1 MGEAYRFMV
10 IPLANWGQKLNQFTG
25 SEQITQDELDY
36 VKPRATAVSGKFNT
50 VRNELENELN
60 QDAIPWPDD
69 IDEIAY
75 DGVIGE
81 IINAIYPYTEAD
93 KTALLINYLITF
105 GNIIDRSAY
114 WEAPGD
120 KHFCNLFAMLVGDSG
135 TGGKGSSWGLIRNI
149 FAEVDYDYI
158 HERTT
163 GGLSTGE
170 GVIDAIKDDIF
181 EMPKGA
187 GVDSEPELTERGVV
201 DKRLM
206 PIESEFGRVLQVMK
220 REGNSLSSF
229 LRQIWDCPEVYKNMV
244 KSNKAKCTKPHISI
258 IGHITRQELKKC
270 LHETELFNGFA
281 NRFLWFTVRKS
292 KDLPWGD
299 SPSNEL
305 LKSLAEKIKD
315 ILDFVNN
322 QKELCGVFEMTIDKR
337 MGDTWENIYKDLKK
351 PSSGLVGGVL
361 SRGIQQVRRIA
372 VIYALHD
379 KTTTV
384 QIKHIAT
391 ALAVWKRCEQS
402 AEFIFGQPQKD
413 INAEKILLFLKDKPQ
428 RQTDISSKCFN
439 RNLKANTLKQTL
451 ENLTAQNK
459 IRSFKNDG
467 DKTLYWCLTN
477 YTN

>member
-1 MGEAYRFMV
+1 MGKAVEFMV
-10 IPLANWGQKLNQFTG
+10 EPLKDYGQKLSQQGISSTPF
-25 SEQITQDELDY
+25 TQDEFKN
-36 VKPRATAVSGKFNT
+36 VRTNVTTTNGVFNT
-50 VRNELENELN
+50 KHDLGNESD

-81 IINAIYPYTEAD
+81 VINAIYPYTEAD
-93 KTALLINYLITF
+93 KTALLVNYLVTF

-149 FAEVDYDYI
+149 FAEIDSDYI
-158 HERTT
+158 YERTT

-170 GVIDAIKDDIF
+170 GVIDAIKDDIYGI
-181 EMPKGA
+181 PKDA
-187 GVDSEPELTERGVV
+187 GVDSEPEVIERGVI
-201 DKRLM
+201 DKRLL
-206 PIESEFGRVLQVMK
+206 PIEPEFGKVLQMMK

-229 LRQIWDCPEVYKNMV
+229 MRQMWDCPEVYKNMV

-281 NRFLWFTVRKS
+281 NRFLWFAVRKS
-292 KDLPWGD
+292 KDLPWGNSPD
-299 SPSNEL
+299 SEL
-305 LKSLAEKIKD
+305 LKELAEKIKD
-315 ILDFVNN
+315 ILEFVND
-322 QKELCGVFEMTIDKR
+322 QKGLCGTFKLSLDER
-337 MGDTWENIYKDLKK
+337 MGEDWERIYRELKK
-351 PSSGLVGGVL
+351 PSSGLVSVIL
-361 SRGIQQVRRIA
+361 SRNIQQVRRIA

-379 KTTTV
+379 KTTIV
-384 QIKHIAT
+384 QIKHIVT

-402 AEFIFGQPQKD
+402 AEFIFGQSKKD
-413 INAEKILLFLKDKPQ
+413 INAEKILSFLKKGEQ
-428 RQTDISSKCFN
+428 GQTDISSKCFN
-439 RNLKANTLKQTL
+439 RNLKAGVLKQTL

-459 IRSFKNDG
+459 IRSFKKDK
-467 DKTLYWCLTN
+467 DKTLYWCLTK
-477 YTN
+477 